1 MATSISIPSRNVAAN
16 YAASFRPVQAAPG
29 FNQVKSD
36 LAANYLMQIP
46 MLRQQ
51 MEMEL
56 VNAALREA
64 GSIKRTQ
71 MNVEGTLDLQKM
83 RNKQALL
90 KNLLAESGG
99 GKEVSALDELYGVN
113 YTNALLQ
120 DLRDRR
126 MNTTGLGT
134 LGTATESMNKVLDEL
149 SKGRSNVSGSIS
161 TDMGQPATLFSGD
174 DLKSG
179 VDQYVNQQLDSVIQ
193 QQTVTP
199 AK

>member
-1 MATSISIPSRNVAAN
+1 MAYGISIPGRSVAAN
-16 YAASFRPVQAAPG
+16 YAASFRPVSVAPG

-46 MLRQQ
+46 MLKQQ
-51 MEMEL
+51 LEMEMA
-56 VNAALREA
+56 NAALQEA

-71 MNVEGTLDLQKM
+71 MNVEGTLDLQKE

-99 GKEVSALDELYGVN
+99 GQEVSALDELYGVN

-120 DLRDRR
+120 DLRNRQ

-134 LGTATESMNKVLDEL
+134 IGTATESMNKALDEL

-161 TDMGQPATLFSGD
+161 TDQGQPATLFSGD

-179 VDQYVNQQLDSVIQ
+179 VDKFVNQQLDSVIQ

>member
-56 VNAALREA
+56 VNAALQEA

-71 MNVEGTLDLQKM
+71 MNVEGTLDLEKM

-99 GKEVSALDELYGVN
+99 GQESSALDELYDVN

-120 DLRDRR
+120 DLRNRQ

-134 LGTATESMNKVLDEL
+134 LGANAAALDKTLEEL

-161 TDMGQPATLFSGD
+161 TDQGQPATLFSGD
-174 DLKSG
+174 DLKTG
-179 VDQYVNQQLDSVIQ
+179 VDKFVNQQLDSVIQ

>member
-1 MATSISIPSRNVAAN
+1 MAYGISIPGRSVAAN
-16 YAASFRPVQAAPG
+16 YAASFRPVSVAPG

-46 MLRQQ
+46 MLKQQ

-56 VNAALREA
+56 ANAALQEA

-99 GKEVSALDELYGVN
+99 GKEVSALDELYDVN

-120 DLRDRR
+120 DLRNRQ

-179 VDQYVNQQLDSVIQ
+179 VDKFVNQQLDSVIQ

>member
-1 MATSISIPSRNVAAN
+1 MAYGISIPGRSVASN
-16 YAASFRPVQAAPG
+16 YAASFRPVTAVPG
-29 FNQVKSD
+29 FSQVKSD
-36 LAANYLMQIP
+36 LAANYLMQVP
-46 MLRQQ
+46 MLKQQ
-51 MEMEL
+51 LEMEMA
-56 VNAALREA
+56 NAALQEA

-83 RNKQALL
+83 KNKQALL

-99 GKEVSALDELYGVN
+99 GQEVSALDELYGVN

-126 MNTTGLGT
+126 MNTTGLGNLGANTAAVNNT
-134 LGTATESMNKVLDEL
+134 LEEL
-149 SKGRSNVSGSIS
+149 STGRSNVSGSIS
-161 TDMGQPATLFSGD
+161 ADQGQPATLFSGD

-179 VDQYVNQQLDSVIQ
+179 VDKYVDQQLDSVIQ

-199 AK
+199 VK

>member
-1 MATSISIPSRNVAAN
+1 MAYGITIPGRSVAAN
-16 YAASFRPVQAAPG
+16 YAASFRPVSVAPG

-46 MLRQQ
+46 MLKQQ

-56 VNAALREA
+56 ANAALQEA

-126 MNTTGLGT
+126 MNITGLGT
-134 LGTATESMNKVLDEL
+134 LGTAT
-149 SKGRSNVSGSIS
+149 
-161 TDMGQPATLFSGD
+161 
-174 DLKSG
+174 
-179 VDQYVNQQLDSVIQ
+179 
-193 QQTVTP
+193 
-199 AK
+199 

>member
-1 MATSISIPSRNVAAN
+1 MAYGISIPGRSVAAN
-16 YAASFRPVQAAPG
+16 YAASFRPVSVAPG

-46 MLRQQ
+46 MLKQQ

-56 VNAALREA
+56 ANAALQEA

-99 GKEVSALDELYGVN
+99 GKEVSALDELYDVN

-134 LGTATESMNKVLDEL
+134 LGTATESMDKVLDEL
-149 SKGRSNVSGSIS
+149 SKGRSNASGSIS
-161 TDMGQPATLFSGD
+161 TDQGQAATLFSGD

-179 VDQYVNQQLDSVIQ
+179 VDKFVNQQLDSVIQ

>member
-71 MNVEGTLDLQKM
+71 MNVEGTLDLEKM

-99 GKEVSALDELYGVN
+99 GQEASALDELYGVN

>member
-1 MATSISIPSRNVAAN
+1 MAYGISIPGRSVAAN
-16 YAASFRPVQAAPG
+16 YAASFRPVSVAPG

-46 MLRQQ
+46 MLKQQ
-51 MEMEL
+51 LEMEMA
-56 VNAALREA
+56 NAALQEA

-99 GKEVSALDELYGVN
+99 GQEASALDELYDVN

-120 DLRDRR
+120 DLRNRQ

-134 LGTATESMNKVLDEL
+134 LGTAAESMNKVLDEL

-161 TDMGQPATLFSGD
+161 TDQGQPATLFSGD

-179 VDQYVNQQLDSVIQ
+179 VDKYVNQQLDSVIQ

>member
-1 MATSISIPSRNVAAN
+1 MAYGISIPGRSVAAN
-16 YAASFRPVQAAPG
+16 YAASFRPVSVAPG

-46 MLRQQ
+46 MLKQQ

-56 VNAALREA
+56 ANAALQEA

-99 GKEVSALDELYGVN
+99 GQEASALDELYDVR

-120 DLRDRR
+120 DLRNRQ

-134 LGTATESMNKVLDEL
+134 LGANTAAVDKTLEEL

-179 VDQYVNQQLDSVIQ
+179 VDQYVNQQLDSAIQ
-193 QQTVTP
+193 QQTVKP

>member
-1 MATSISIPSRNVAAN
+1 MAYGISIPGRSVAAN
-16 YAASFRPVQAAPG
+16 YAASFRPVSFAPG

-46 MLRQQ
+46 MLKQQ
-51 MEMEL
+51 LEMEMA
-56 VNAALREA
+56 NAALQEA

-99 GKEVSALDELYGVN
+99 GQEASALDELYDVN

-120 DLRDRR
+120 DLRNRQ

-134 LGTATESMNKVLDEL
+134 LGTAAESMNKVLDEL

-161 TDMGQPATLFSGD
+161 TDQGQPATLFSGD

-179 VDQYVNQQLDSVIQ
+179 VDKYVNQQLDSVIQ